1 MENEIRQLNPFEL
14 KSVLIKLLSKINAI
28 TDIQNCLNEIDI
40 LDAQD
45 DKAFISKLLFK
56 ELVNSDV
63 KKIPVICF
71 LLEHFLSKDMLI
83 TGLWD
88 VLKNK
93 SLKTDVR
100 VMVLNMLREI
110 DADWSYEDCSQYIE
124 DADDILDENTKQL
137 LNSAVINPEVQIDF
151 MDFMFSI
158 KTDDKI
164 TLLNSFENDFDS
176 DALANILI
184 PVFESEP
191 SSPEGRE
198 ALKLLGNTKSQ
209 LALHV
214 LERMANLTTGEL
226 NQSIR
231 KSLATLKMSGIRED
245 NSVEFYKKILS
256 NSTPDKFYITY
267 PDALGDSAMIFTR
280 ITEEKRVRFVS
291 IVINIETGIK
301 DCFGFYDISQFE
313 CDKILERFL
322 KNEKVVSVSPSTFKN
337 ILYNAELITIQNQK
351 NEWKLPYEYVC
362 WKNLLVDIDCADV
375 QIEQVV
381 KEQVAQTKIGED
393 IIEKLAEMKVSTH
406 WFLDYE
412 YNDGFTVLIRNLKT
426 EKDLDT
432 LIAGGINSVFDE
444 AEKQEWYRKLIFC
457 SYIKH
462 SIGKDDEASEIYSLA
477 INETLF
483 DKFLISILKRSVY
496 EYLVLIK
503 YNKDMNKEMF
513 TDEDI
518 SFKIDYIEKNWV
530 KSDV

>member
-1 MENEIRQLNPFEL
+1 MTSEIRQLNPFEL
-14 KSVLIKLLSKINAI
+14 KSVLIKLLSKINSL

-40 LDAQD
+40 LDAQE
-45 DKAFISKLLFK
+45 DKVLISKLLFK
-56 ELVNSDV
+56 ELMNSDV

-83 TGLWD
+83 SGLWD
-88 VLKNK
+88 ILKNK

-110 DADWSYEDCSQYIE
+110 DADWSYEDCSQYID

-151 MDFMFSI
+151 MDFLFSI

-164 TLLNSFENDFDS
+164 TLLNSFENDFES

-184 PVFESEP
+184 PVFESSP
-191 SSPEGRE
+191 SSPEGAE

-209 LALHV
+209 LALHL
-214 LERMANLTTGEL
+214 LERMAGLTTGEL
-226 NQSIR
+226 NQNIR

-256 NSTPDKFYITY
+256 NSKPEKFYITY

-280 ITEEKRVRFVS
+280 ITEEKRIRFVS

-301 DCFGFYDISQFE
+301 DCFGFYDISKFE

-322 KNEKVVSVSPSTFKN
+322 KNEKVVSVSPATFKN
-337 ILYNAELITIQNQK
+337 ILYNAELTTIRSRK
-351 NEWKLPYEYVC
+351 NDWELPYEYVC
-362 WKNLLVDIDCADV
+362 WKNLLVDIDCDYA
-375 QIEQVV
+375 QIEQIV
-381 KEQVAQTKIGED
+381 KEQVAQTKIDED
-393 IIEKLAEMKVSTH
+393 IIEKLTEMKVSAH

-412 YNDGFTVLIRNLKT
+412 YNEGFTELIRKLKSENNLDKLVEDSLT
-426 EKDLDT
+426 
-432 LIAGGINSVFDE
+432 SVFDE
-444 AEKQEWYRKLIFC
+444 IEKQEWYRKLIFC
-457 SYIKH
+457 SYIKLA
-462 SIGKDDEASEIYSLA
+462 IGKDDEASEIYSLA
-477 INETLF
+477 ANEPLF
-483 DKFLISILKRSVY
+483 NKFLISILKRSVY

-530 KSDV
+530 ESDV